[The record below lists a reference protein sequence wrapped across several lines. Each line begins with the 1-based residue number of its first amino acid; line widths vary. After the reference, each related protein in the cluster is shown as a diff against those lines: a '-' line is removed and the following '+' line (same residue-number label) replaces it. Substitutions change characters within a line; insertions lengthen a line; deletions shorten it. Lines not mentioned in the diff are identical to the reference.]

1 MGFGFAESFDQT
13 GDFRERADDIEK
25 FMVSTTSVP
34 LRAGYLAGVERV
46 LDLGMEAIEARQLA
60 LAARLKALLS
70 ETPGVRILSPLEGP
84 ECSGL
89 TTFTVEGRPAAEV
102 AARLWE
108 TEEKI
113 LVRPISYPS
122 AVRASTSFF
131 NTEEEV
137 EMLANAVGA
146 LSV

>member
-1 MGFGFAESFDQT
+1 
-13 GDFRERADDIEK
+13 
-25 FMVSTTSVP
+25 MVSTTSAP
-34 LRAGYLAGVERV
+34 LRAGYLAAVERV

-60 LAARLKALLS
+60 LAARLKVRLS
-70 ETPGVRILSPLEGP
+70 GTPGVRVLSPLEGP

-89 TTFTVEGRPAAEV
+89 TTFAVEGRPAPDV

-108 TEEKI
+108 TGEKI

-137 EMLANAVGA
+137 DILADAVGA
-146 LSV
+146 LSAAG